1 VFNQLQYVFHPM
13 KNTRGRFLSLVVCA
27 ALPLAAALTC
37 SGSMIAVNSSDDGG
51 GLFSYVVTRGA
62 DPYLFGGMSSSLFIR
77 VPSYG
82 IVATYDP
89 PGWRSVTTDAH
100 TVTWQYQGTWVLDS
114 EVVTC
119 ALQSVSSSAIDYDDL
134 DPSGTYPQGY
144 VMGDV
149 YTTNHQL
156 YSSAGGGDV
165 TSINVV
171 GYERFQFI
179 GPVVP
184 EPAITVLG
192 LIALCAVRR
201 R

>member
-1 VFNQLQYVFHPM
+1 MQVMPYIPETM
-13 KNTRGRFLSLVVCA
+13 STRYLLALLCGATLALSTSPAQA
-27 ALPLAAALTC
+27 A
-37 SGSMIAVNSSDDGG
+37 MISVDSSHDGG

-82 IVATYDP
+82 IVDTFDP
-89 PGWRSVTTDAH
+89 PGWQSITTDAH
-100 TVTWQYQGTWVLDS
+100 TVTWQYLGTWVLDS

-119 ALQSVSSSAIDYDDL
+119 QLQSVSSSAMTYDEL
-134 DPSGTYPQGY
+134 DPAATYPQGY

-149 YTTNHQL
+149 YTTNHEL
-156 YSSAGGGDV
+156 YTSSGGGDV

-171 GYERFQFI
+171 GYERFPFT
-179 GPVVP
+179 GPLIP
-184 EPAITVLG
+184 EPLFGFAGVLALG
-192 LIALCAVRR
+192 LVRR